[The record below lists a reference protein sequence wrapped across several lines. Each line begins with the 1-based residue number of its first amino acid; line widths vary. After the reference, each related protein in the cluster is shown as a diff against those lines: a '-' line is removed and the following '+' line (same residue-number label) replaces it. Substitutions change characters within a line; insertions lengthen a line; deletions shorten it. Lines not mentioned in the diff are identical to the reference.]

1 MSYERLEDTKGKIR
15 GDKSKK
21 GTQHRK
27 LKSNTPPI
35 RISCSC
41 LTSVII
47 HVSS

>member
-1 MSYERLEDTKGKIR
+1 MSSKSHKLYIKANKCHTKDTKGKIR

-35 RISCSC
+35 RNRG
-41 LTSVII
+41 
-47 HVSS
+47 